1 MPAGQHDVRLDQGTG
16 CRVDASGFLP
26 GIANQPEFS
35 GCARCGATCVVPA
48 TIGVEP
54 HLHCVGLDS
63 ALLADTLRRCDQ
75 EHLPG
80 LSGIEQPRQHRVVPE
95 VRVPGVGHHSRG
107 PLVSHAPDVAG
118 CALIRMF
125 EAGVFS
131 KQADVNAVFERTK
144 ARRIGQ
150 VDWKSVVPI
159 AALRYHGSVLLE
171 PLTSGLGAKLG
182 KAEQGR
188 DQHGWQYVAPCQA
201 EARRDDDG
209 FQSGRDCEKS

>member
-1 MPAGQHDVRLDQGTG
+1 MRSLRRDLRGT
-16 CRVDASGFLP
+16 
-26 GIANQPEFS
+26 
-35 GCARCGATCVVPA
+35 A

-54 HLHCVGLDS
+54 LHCVGLDS

-80 LSGIEQPRQHRVVPE
+80 LSGIQQPRQHCV
-95 VRVPGVGHHSRG
+95 
-107 PLVSHAPDVAG
+107 
-118 CALIRMF
+118 
-125 EAGVFS
+125 
-131 KQADVNAVFERTK
+131 

-150 VDWKSVVPI
+150 VDWKSAVPI
-159 AALRYHGSVLLE
+159 AALRYHGSVLLH

-188 DQHGWQYVAPCQA
+188 DQDGWQYVAPCQA